1 MKLFEDMKELGGTI
15 NDVIQKMIND
25 MFREELDDDEIMELV
40 SKLSLSDLLAL
51 DDAYSNGDKE
61 KVQDILGPLPQ
72 MEYSMGGSATSAA
85 STRPAARTA
94 AAPQAKKQNTTTQ
107 STSNYSGGVQNG
119 VSTTNID
126 DETPNDP
133 NAVMQD
139 DEPVEE
145 SDDSTPEGWA
155 IIGIDRYGNEKRL
168 AVEEPH
174 KKQHAEEVIAKS
186 LMGMKAGTSRGGLLQ
201 GYVDARIEP
210 YYEEPIEE
218 SDYMKRRKDS
228 EDQISGKKKPK
239 PAPKP
244 TAKTDYMKRRGVEEG
259 RPGDLSGYAANM
271 KKQAEKR
278 KKKPKDPWK
287 SDEPLSS
294 EKQRA
299 WDKAAK
305 ADTMESG
312 VMDFVD
318 QQMMTKQNIIDA
330 IYRKTDDQLSKDFD
344 LYVTQGKRGGIVSRR
359 KLEFIRSELEKEM
372 TRRGI
377 SNTVEE
383 GAPDYNPSRGG
394 NDDFDLQ
401 QLAQEYQATMAGMG
415 HRNSDDIIDD
425 MYAIAD
431 EDTVDDLLAF
441 GIEEAG
447 APDYNP
453 SRGGYGSDPS
463 EEFNSDEVRRAL
475 ETAASEEEDL
485 HGLQLVA
492 HRINQSYPDSVTIAD
507 IMDMLNEPELR
518 SVRKDDVEY
527 ALQAAGIMDMMESTE
542 EQVEET
548 VNVVEM
554 TEWLKRRAGIA

>member
-1 MKLFEDMKELGGTI
+1 MKLFEKISTEGISISQAIKDM
-15 NDVIQKMIND
+15 VQD
-25 MFREELDDDEIMELV
+25 MFNQEIDDETAADMAE
-40 SKLSLSDLLAL
+40 KLSLSDIIAL
-51 DDAYSNGDKE
+51 DSSYTNWQKDE
-61 KVQDILGPLPQ
+61 VLDIIGPIPQ
-72 MEYSMGGSATSAA
+72 MEYNMGPGSQATSAA
-85 STRPAARTA
+85 SSRPAARTA

-107 STSNYSGGVQNG
+107 SSSNYSGGVQNG

-126 DETPNDP
+126 SEDDP
-133 NAVMQD
+133 DAMPQD
-139 DEPVEE
+139 GGKVEE
-145 SDDSTPEGWA
+145 SDDSTPDGWA